1 LWFAVFMGAICWN
14 LVMPF
19 MPDYLGQLGVT
30 HGVEMWSGIII
41 AASAVCS
48 MISAPIWGA
57 MGDRYGRRM
66 MLLRAGVF
74 LVIGYVWMALV
85 RGPWDLLLD
94 RMMIGGFTGFVPMA
108 IALIGVSTP
117 QEHMAMAMGMIQ
129 TAWPS
134 GQILGPVIGGVLADW
149 VGIPGSSWISAVLMA
164 ITVALVVWQVKE
176 EFAPPKAEQSS
187 LIQDL
192 QVAASNKVI
201 LAIVL
206 ITTAANAAVMALEP
220 VVVPF
225 VKQLEGPNAPSWMS
239 GLIFSL
245 PGVAFI
251 VMAGWWVRRGEKS
264 GFATTVAAGMLGSG
278 LLYLLQAFVTGP
290 WQLVGLRM
298 LSGVTGAAIGPGV
311 ASLIST
317 AVPRDLRGRAFGLNQ
332 SAASLGNIVGPLI
345 GGYLG
350 SFVSA
355 RGVFVFAG
363 LLYGLGA
370 LWTRTVVASR
380 MPKETAGGEAG
391 SAVAE

>member
-1 LWFAVFMGAICWN
+1 MEQWRKNVYVLWFAVFMGAICWN

-225 VKQLEGPNAPSWMS
+225 VKQLEGPNAPSWM
-239 GLIFSL
+239 
-245 PGVAFI
+245 
-251 VMAGWWVRRGEKS
+251 
-264 GFATTVAAGMLGSG
+264 
-278 LLYLLQAFVTGP
+278 
-290 WQLVGLRM
+290 
-298 LSGVTGAAIGPGV
+298 
-311 ASLIST
+311 
-317 AVPRDLRGRAFGLNQ
+317 
-332 SAASLGNIVGPLI
+332 
-345 GGYLG
+345 
-350 SFVSA
+350 
-355 RGVFVFAG
+355 
-363 LLYGLGA
+363 
-370 LWTRTVVASR
+370 
-380 MPKETAGGEAG
+380 
-391 SAVAE
+391 

>member
-1 LWFAVFMGAICWN
+1 
-14 LVMPF
+14 
-19 MPDYLGQLGVT
+19 
-30 HGVEMWSGIII
+30 
-41 AASAVCS
+41 
-48 MISAPIWGA
+48 
-57 MGDRYGRRM
+57 
-66 MLLRAGVF
+66 
-74 LVIGYVWMALV
+74 
-85 RGPWDLLLD
+85 
-94 RMMIGGFTGFVPMA
+94 
-108 IALIGVSTP
+108 
-117 QEHMAMAMGMIQ
+117 
-129 TAWPS
+129 
-134 GQILGPVIGGVLADW
+134 
-149 VGIPGSSWISAVLMA
+149 
-164 ITVALVVWQVKE
+164 
-176 EFAPPKAEQSS
+176 
-187 LIQDL
+187 
-192 QVAASNKVI
+192 
-201 LAIVL
+201 
-206 ITTAANAAVMALEP
+206 
-220 VVVPF
+220 
-225 VKQLEGPNAPSWMS
+225 